1 MCEREAVLSAG
12 LLSCAE
18 SGPGTPGPLG
28 VGVGASVAGRCLR
41 VFILGS
47 VFGCGRVRFFWTGG
61 FFGGVWE
68 EWLDGDLRGR
78 VCNYWYFAAVSKIE
92 DERI

>member
-61 FFGGVWE
+61 FFGG
-68 EWLDGDLRGR
+68 G
-78 VCNYWYFAAVSKIE
+78 
-92 DERI
+92 